1 MNTSAFHL
9 NLLKETEK
17 LSSSPVR
24 LRVMLPVGALL
35 SCAGIAVWWGTL
47 FTQLMLA
54 QSQSGT
60 IEDTLKAKGAAHAAI
75 IKEMDIVRELR
86 LEAEQ
91 LAAYSSGVRRV
102 AAPLAHLA
110 EVMPLKVQLTE
121 LSIPQPPPMDLNPPK
136 GQKGPPAWGPT
147 GTVET
152 ARLVLAGRTT
162 KETPVISLMEALG
175 DPSFSPLDTSEK
187 KVKSFRQDAADSQ
200 KRKLLSFEIEYV
212 MPERRFGK

>member
-9 NLLKETEK
+9 NLLKESEK
-17 LSSSPVR
+17 RSSSPVR

-35 SCAGIAVWWGTL
+35 SCVGIALWWGTL

-54 QSQSGT
+54 QSQSST
-60 IEDTLKAKGAAHAAI
+60 IEDTLKARGTAHAAI
-75 IKEMDIVRELR
+75 IKEMDLLRELR
-86 LEAEQ
+86 LETEQ
-91 LAAYSSGVRRV
+91 LVAYSCGVRRV

-136 GQKGPPAWGPT
+136 GKKGPPAWGPT
-147 GTVET
+147 STVEK

-175 DPSFSPLDTSEK
+175 DPSFSPLVTSEK
-187 KVKSFRQDAADSQ
+187 KVKSFRQDATDSQ

-212 MPERRFGK
+212 MPERRFAK

>member
-9 NLLKETEK
+9 NLLKESEK
-17 LSSSPVR
+17 RSSSPVR

-35 SCAGIAVWWGTL
+35 SCVGIALWWGTL

-54 QSQSGT
+54 QSQSST
-60 IEDTLKAKGAAHAAI
+60 IEDTLKARGTAHAAI
-75 IKEMDIVRELR
+75 IKEMDLVRALR
-86 LEAEQ
+86 LETEPPVA
-91 LAAYSSGVRRV
+91 SSPGVTR

-136 GQKGPPAWGPT
+136 GKKGPPAWGPT
-147 GTVET
+147 STVEK

-175 DPSFSPLDTSEK
+175 DPSFSPLVTSEK
-187 KVKSFRQDAADSQ
+187 KVKSFRQDATDSQ

-212 MPERRFGK
+212 MPERRFAK